1 MSMVLV
7 GREKRAL
14 GWLSMAVRCLLMASS
29 AAGTS
34 ANAAPLAEIAARS
47 YHPHTL
53 RRILGHS
60 NRELKAAGSPAGAPP
75 SQASLPAY
83 ARRLEAYR
91 EIIERHSRLH
101 RLDPDLVRAVIYA
114 ESGGNHRAV
123 SVKGASGL
131 MQLMPATAAAMGAV
145 DVFDPEQNIASGT
158 RYLRVLLDR
167 FQRLELALWAY
178 NAGPTA
184 VEQRRLPRET
194 ENYVP
199 KVLRL
204 RRDFKKSDVD

>member
-1 MSMVLV
+1 MVLV
-7 GREKRAL
+7 GREKSAL
-14 GWLSMAVRCLLMASS
+14 GRLSMAVRCLLAALI

-60 NRELKAAGSPAGAPP
+60 NRDLQAAGSPASVPP
-75 SQASLPAY
+75 SRPSLPAH

-91 EIIERHSRLH
+91 EIIERYSRLH

-114 ESGGNHRAV
+114 ESSGNPRAV

-184 VEQRRLPRET
+184 VEQSRLPRET